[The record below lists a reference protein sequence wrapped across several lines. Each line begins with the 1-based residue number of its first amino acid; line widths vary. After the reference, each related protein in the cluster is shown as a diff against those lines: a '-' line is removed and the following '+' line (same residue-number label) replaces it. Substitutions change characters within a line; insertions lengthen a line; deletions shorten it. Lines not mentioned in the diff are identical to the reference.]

1 MPGAPHDRGLVA
13 RRNGNRISGPPSLQL
28 DAGHFWKKLSSLLAV
43 AIVVPWMRD
52 ESTKATATAKKL
64 DICVWRRR
72 KAGGGRQSEVAS
84 TGLIRT
90 LLESVAINYCVVMA
104 PWLWWKD
111 SSFAAW

>member
-43 AIVVPWMRD
+43 AAMATIIMVPWLRH
-52 ESTKATATAKKL
+52 ESTKATAKKL

-72 KAGGGRQSEVAS
+72 K
-84 TGLIRT
+84 TGLTAGFPSLRT
-90 LLESVAINYCVVMA
+90 STACA
-104 PWLWWKD
+104 
-111 SSFAAW
+111 